1 MNLFQLFKNVSPF
14 VKPYKWLVFITL
26 VLTLIGSLMAQV
38 NAIVLDWTVDEVNGL
53 ITAGEKWGQRAA
65 HIIILISSVLLG
77 KEILSAGITFAQNY
91 FGERMRIYVSRDLAQ
106 SVIEK
111 VLTFKMAF
119 FNSGDNATGKLQAR
133 IDQGVSSLSRT
144 VQNFFIDLLPLF
156 TSALLALILMFVAN
170 VYVGLVALAIVPIY
184 FWITYRQARRLKGWR
199 REMRSHLETKS
210 QGIKNIIDSINVIK
224 SFNREQIEAQ
234 KQLDIQNQVTENQM
248 KTRKVAFYY
257 NGVKSFVK
265 QVGTVLVII
274 LTAYLVLIDYPGM
287 TIGKIM
293 YHVMLFSN
301 VIAPITQLQRIF
313 DDVNDALIYAEG
325 FFGILNSEEEV
336 EPSGSYRPEKIHGKF
351 EIKHV
356 DFTYPNGN
364 QALFDVN
371 MTIDPGK
378 ITALVG
384 LSGAGKSTIVNLLDK
399 FYEPQVGQILL
410 DGVDLREYDTQYLR
424 ENIGLVLQKNHIFD
438 GTIEENILYGNPK
451 ASHEDVV
458 EAAKKSHLYDQVM
471 ELPKQ
476 FDNNAADLSG
486 GQQQRV
492 AIARMFLKNPPII
505 FLDEPTAS
513 LDAIATEQ
521 IKNSIDAIKKDRTV
535 IIISHSISQ
544 IIDADYIYALQQGR
558 VEEDGDPDSI
568 YKKGGIYK
576 DIIDASARSLNIE
589 KIARTIE
596 DKNYP
601 CRDAIDRVSTFLIHF
616 SNAFFSTNPNIFYF
630 SRFYERHENRITSKH
645 RNKKTYQF
653 LETNRYDYHRYYYL
667 FGAYHWN
674 KYVA

>member
-1 MNLFQLFKNVSPF
+1 MNLFQLFKNVMPF
-14 VKPYKWLVFITL
+14 VKPYKWLVFVTL
-26 VLTLIGSLMAQV
+26 ILTLLGSLMAQV
-38 NAIVLDWTVDEVNGL
+38 NAIVLDWTVDEVNAL
-53 ITAGEKWGQRAA
+53 VTAGEKWGQRAA
-65 HIIILISSVLLG
+65 HIVILISSVLLG

-91 FGERMRIYVSRDLAQ
+91 YGERMRIFVSRDLAQ

-156 TSALLALILMFVAN
+156 TSALLALILMFAAN
-170 VYVGLVALAIVPIY
+170 VYVGLVALGIVPIY
-184 FWITYRQARRLKGWR
+184 FWITVRQARRLKGWR

-274 LTAYLVLIDYPGM
+274 LTAYLVLIGYPGM

-325 FFGILNSEEEV
+325 FFSILDSKEDI
-336 EPSGSYRPEKIHGKF
+336 EPSGSYRPEKIYGKF
-351 EIKHV
+351 ELKNV

-371 MTIDPGK
+371 MTIEPNK

-399 FYEPQVGQILL
+399 FYEPQVGTITL
-410 DGVDLREYDTQYLR
+410 DGIDLREYDTQYLR
-424 ENIGLVLQKNHIFD
+424 DNIGLVLQKNHIFD
-438 GTIEENILYGNPK
+438 GTIEENILYGNPN
-451 ASHEDVV
+451 ATHEEVV
-458 EAAKKSHLYDQVM
+458 EAAKKSYIYDQIM

-476 FDNNAADLSG
+476 FENKASDLSG
-486 GQQQRV
+486 GQQQRI

-521 IKNSIDAIKKDRTV
+521 IKNSLDAIKKDRTV

-544 IIDADYIYALQQGR
+544 IIDSEMVYALKTGH
-558 VEEDGDPDSI
+558 VEESGDPDEI

-589 KIARTIE
+589 KIARTI
-596 DKNYP
+596 DDGKN
-601 CRDAIDRVSTFLIHF
+601 
-616 SNAFFSTNPNIFYF
+616 
-630 SRFYERHENRITSKH
+630 
-645 RNKKTYQF
+645 
-653 LETNRYDYHRYYYL
+653 
-667 FGAYHWN
+667 
-674 KYVA
+674 

>member
-1 MNLFQLFKNVSPF
+1 MNLFQLFKNIRPF
-14 VKPYKWLVFITL
+14 VKPYRWLVVITL
-26 VLTLIGSLMAQV
+26 ILTLVGSLMAQV
-38 NAIVLDWTVDEVNGL
+38 NAIVLDRTVDAINAL
-53 ITAGEKWGQRAA
+53 IGTNFTWSQAA
-65 HIIILISSVLLG
+65 RIMTIISIVLLG
-77 KEILSAGITFAQNY
+77 KEILSALITFAQNY
-91 FGERMRIYVSRDLAQ
+91 YGERMRIFVSRDLSQA
-106 SVIEK
+106 VVEK
-111 VLTFKMAF
+111 VLTFRMAY
-119 FNSGDNATGKLQAR
+119 FNSDENATGKVQAR

-156 TSALLALILMFVAN
+156 STAILALIQMFAAN
-170 VYVGLVALAIVPIY
+170 VYVGLVALGIVPVY

-199 REMRSHLETKS
+199 REMRGHLEAKS

-224 SFNREQIEAQ
+224 SFNREKIEAG

-257 NGVKSFVK
+257 NGLKSFVR

-274 LTAYLVLIDYPGM
+274 LTAYLVLKEYPGM

-325 FFGILNSEEEV
+325 FFGILNSEKEV
-336 EPSGSYRPEKIHGKF
+336 EPTGDYKPEKIHGKF
-351 EIKHV
+351 ELQHV

-371 MTIDPGK
+371 MTIEPGK

-399 FYEPQVGQILL
+399 FYEPQTGRILL
-410 DGVDLREYDTQYLR
+410 DGVDLREYDTKYLR
-424 ENIGLVLQKNHIFD
+424 DNIGLVLQKNHIFD
-438 GTIEENILYGNPK
+438 GTIEENILYGNPN
-451 ASHEDVV
+451 ATHEEVV
-458 EAAKKSHLYDQVM
+458 EAAKKSFLYDQIM
-471 ELPKQ
+471 ELPKK
-476 FDNNAADLSG
+476 FENKASDLSG

-544 IIDADYIYALQQGR
+544 IIDSEMVYALKTGR
-558 VEEDGDPDSI
+558 VEESGHPDEV

-576 DIIDASARSLNIE
+576 DIIDASARSLNIQ
-589 KIARTIE
+589 KIARTI
-596 DKNYP
+596 
-601 CRDAIDRVSTFLIHF
+601 
-616 SNAFFSTNPNIFYF
+616 
-630 SRFYERHENRITSKH
+630 
-645 RNKKTYQF
+645 
-653 LETNRYDYHRYYYL
+653 
-667 FGAYHWN
+667 GADE
-674 KYVA
+674 